1 MSKSKSQKKLFKWPI
16 NFSMILKFL
25 RKKKKKP
32 KSKRQDRKMAALQ
45 LIGKQG
51 EWKEGS

>member
-1 MSKSKSQKKLFKWPI
+1 MSKQITKEAIQIVNKFFYDIKISQNKE
-16 NFSMILKFL
+16 
-25 RKKKKKP
+25 
-32 KSKRQDRKMAALQ
+32 KSKRQDRKLEALW

>member
-1 MSKSKSQKKLFKWPI
+1 MVNKFFYDIKISQK
-16 NFSMILKFL
+16 
-25 RKKKKKP
+25 KKKKKP

>member
-1 MSKSKSQKKLFKWPI
+1 MANKFFYDIKISQ
-16 NFSMILKFL
+16 
-25 RKKKKKP
+25 KKKKKT